1 MPNHCGFTQMDQF
14 VLIRVD
20 KDFNCSN
27 IFAHLVKPKR
37 FKENKK
43 KNQSF
48 QKNRLV
54 KKYQSSPWQ
63 ATKLELRQNILNLNR
78 THRFKN
84 NSLDTVEK

>member
-1 MPNHCGFTQMDQF
+1 MDQF
-14 VLIRVD
+14 VLTRVD

-43 KNQSF
+43 KNQLF

-54 KKYQSSPWQ
+54 KKFQSSPWE
-63 ATKLELRQNILNLNR
+63 ATKLELRQNTLNLNR
-78 THRFKN
+78 THGLKN